1 MSRLITESG
10 LEKLKQELEERSVT
24 NRQNIANAI
33 KEAKEQGDLSENAEY
48 STAKQ
53 QQAENEARI
62 AELEMM
68 IKNSEVVK
76 HNKKDSSA
84 QIGSKVTVKA
94 NCKEMIFE
102 IVGINESD
110 PSVNKISNESP
121 IGSALIGKK
130 AGDRFEVVIPNGF
143 MTYEILDV
151 N

>member
-10 LEKLKQELEERSVT
+10 LEKLKQELKDRNTVT
-24 NRQNIANAI
+24 RQNIANAI

-48 STAKQ
+48 SAAKQ

-68 IKNSEVVK
+68 IKIAKVAK
-76 HNKKDSSA
+76 RDKKDSSA
-84 QIGSKVTVKA
+84 QIGSKVTVKTGG
-94 NCKEMIFE
+94 KEMVFE

-110 PSVNKISNESP
+110 PSTNRISNESP
-121 IGSALIGKK
+121 IGSALISRKE
-130 AGDRFEVVIPNGF
+130 GDEVEIIVPNGS
-143 MTYEILDV
+143 MKYEIIAV

>member
-10 LEKLKQELEERSVT
+10 LEKLKQELEEKSTVT
-24 NRQNIANAI
+24 RQSIANAI

-48 STAKQ
+48 SAAKQ

-68 IKNSEVVK
+68 IKNAEVVK

-84 QIGSKVTVKA
+84 QIGSKVTVKVS
-94 NCKEMIFE
+94 NKEMIFE

-121 IGSALIGKK
+121 IGSALIGRKV
-130 AGDRFEVVIPNGF
+130 GDKVEVIIPSGS
-143 MTYEILDV
+143 MTYDV
-151 N
+151 LAIS